1 MSEVT
6 AHRHPNGGGWVQD
19 TARVHPEAYVGEKAS
34 VNGNVQL
41 GPQVEL
47 RGSSTVSGDVKI
59 DGQVILEGAS
69 AIKDQAHISGTLFMY
84 GQTEISEDA
93 RIKKDARLFMRQY
106 ARLRGDAVIEN
117 GETSLGG
124 AVVVAGQSRL
134 RGNMAMND
142 AILVNAQLEGRPTA
156 IIKGLIWMDFIA
168 TDQHQLWFCV
178 EGFSLY
184 YDTVTHQHS
193 AGLDDLLKPHDF
205 VLIEKFSDILNEKL
219 IAHS

>member
-1 MSEVT
+1 MQS
-6 AHRHPNGGGWVQD
+6 AHRHSHGGGWVQN
-19 TARVHPEAYVGEKAS
+19 TAIVHPEAYIGEKAA
-34 VNGNVQL
+34 VNGRAQL

-47 RGSSTVSGDVKI
+47 RGASTVSGDVKI
-59 DGQVILEGAS
+59 DGQVILDGAA
-69 AIKDQAHISGTLFMY
+69 AIKDQAHISGRLFMY

-117 GETSLGG
+117 GETHLSG

-134 RGNMAMND
+134 RGNLSLND
-142 AILVNAQLEGRPTA
+142 AILVNAPLDGRPTA

-168 TDQHQLWFCV
+168 TDPHQLWFCV
-178 EGFSLY
+178 EGSSLH

-193 AGLDDLLKPHDF
+193 AGLDGLLKPHDF
-205 VLIEKFSDILNEKL
+205 MLIEKFSDIFNKKV
-219 IAHS
+219 IVHS